1 MKSSRGR
8 ERARDVLGCRSP
20 TSGRQPAPSGRR
32 EGRNR
37 RRLIRP
43 ATSAFLS
50 LVFSGCGGER
60 ATPVAPSAPDT
71 VAPTTPDTVVASIR
85 ITPSERTIGFLGT
98 QFHPFAEALAADGTT
113 LYRTAFD
120 PGRFVW
126 SSSAPEIASV
136 SRDSILSNGGST
148 RTVTGLSDGTATI
161 SATSQGV
168 TGRLTVTVRERARL
182 AWSVPLEWSFPDAV
196 APILIGAGVTIGA
209 DGTIYVGWNDD
220 PAQTSHWYAL
230 SPQGGILWTLDVPG
244 RTTWGMPAIG
254 ADGTLYFG
262 SNSGSWGSL
271 VAVDPGGS
279 IRWILNGLDAINS
292 SPALGPDG
300 TIYVAGGRHVHAV
313 DPQGEIRWTYE
324 TPVKN
329 FFTSSPALASDGT
342 IYVGGDDHA
351 LHAINRDGSPRWTFK
366 TENLVRAP
374 PSIGA
379 DDTIYVPSHD
389 GRLYA
394 VNPDGSERWSV
405 VVNRPPSGFE
415 GSRASVDSPPSIGP
429 DGAIYVLGRG
439 LFAIN
444 RDGSI
449 RWHFHSS
456 TSGYRTTPILGADGN
471 VYLASGPAVTALD
484 AQGRLL
490 WDYEPG
496 SVPWDDHFV
505 ASPAIG
511 IDGTIIAASVS
522 ETDGGTIHGIVE
534 MESANGGYAGSPW
547 PTQRGN
553 RANTGRAGG

>member
-1 MKSSRGR
+1 MN
-8 ERARDVLGCRSP
+8 EA
-20 TSGRQPAPSGRR
+20 QPRHLKCPMAV
-32 EGRNR
+32 

-43 ATSAFLS
+43 RGVAILPTASAFLS
-50 LVFSGCGGER
+50 LVFGGCGRER
-60 ATPVAPSAPDT
+60 TAPVAPSVPDT
-71 VAPTTPDTVVASIR
+71 VAPTTRDTVVASIR

-98 QFHPFAEALAADGTT
+98 RFHPFAEALAADGTT

-120 PGRFVW
+120 PGRFAW

-136 SRDSILSNGGST
+136 ILSNGGST

-161 SATSQGV
+161 TATSRGV

-182 AWSVPLEWSFPDAV
+182 AWSVPLEWSFPEAV
-196 APILIGAGVTIGA
+196 APILIGAGVAIGA

-230 SPQGGILWTLDVPG
+230 SPQGGILWTVDVPG

-262 SNSGSWGSL
+262 SSIGTAGSL

-279 IRWILNGLDAINS
+279 IRWILDNLDAISS

-300 TIYVAGGRHVHAV
+300 TIHVAGGRHVHAV
-313 DPQGEIRWTYE
+313 DSQGEIRWTYE
-324 TPVKN
+324 TPVRN
-329 FFTSSPALASDGT
+329 FFISSPAVTSDGT
-342 IYVGGDDHA
+342 IYVGGDDHS

-366 TENLVRAP
+366 TGDLIRAP
-374 PSIGA
+374 PSVGV
-379 DDTIYVPSHD
+379 DGTIYVASYD

-394 VNPDGSERWSV
+394 VGPDGSERWSV
-405 VVNRPPSGFE
+405 VVMRPPEGFE

-439 LFAIN
+439 LLAIN
-444 RDGSI
+444 PDGSI
-449 RWHFHSS
+449 RWHFDSN
-456 TSGYRTTPILGADGN
+456 TSGYRTTPILGADGSI
-471 VYLASGPAVTALD
+471 YLASGPTVTALD

-490 WDYEPG
+490 WDFEPG
-496 SVPWDDHFV
+496 NVPWDDHFF

-511 IDGTIIAASVS
+511 VDGTIIATSVS
-522 ETDGGTIHGIVE
+522 YTDGGTIHGIVE
-534 MESANGGYAGSPW
+534 LESANGGHAGSPW

-553 RANTGRAGG
+553 PANTGRAGG